1 MIDIN
6 NTLDLIKIKFYN
18 EWLYSSHVLPAD
30 EEAINA
36 TVTEKVVSEFI
47 DPLNIPKDS
56 IIMDMGCGSGYFL
69 DQMKE
74 RGYTN
79 VTGVT
84 LVEEDKVKCS
94 ERGHNV
100 KTYDFSFI
108 PQKDGYWDESV
119 DFIFFRQG
127 LQSSPYPI
135 FTLMEYNRILKQN
148 GLMYVEVPA
157 PDCERN
163 LEELDNNYSILGQKQ
178 LAALLKR
185 TGFEILS
192 FKTLEFNGSKDE
204 ETFNEKYFSLIVR
217 KKQPIDVK

>member
-18 EWLYSSHVLPAD
+18 EWLYSSHVLPAT
-30 EEAINA
+30 EEAINLQL
-36 TVTEKVVSEFI
+36 TTKVVSEFI
-47 DPLNIPKDS
+47 DPLNIPKDAV
-56 IIMDMGCGSGYFL
+56 ILDMGCGSGYFL
-69 DQMKE
+69 DEMKA
-74 RGYTN
+74 RNYTN

-84 LVEEDKVKCS
+84 LVEEDKKKC
-94 ERGHNV
+94 EDRGHTV

-119 DFIFFRQG
+119 DFIFMRQG

-135 FTLMEYNRILKQN
+135 FTLMEYNRILKLN
-148 GLMYVEVPA
+148 GLLYIEVPS

-163 LEELDNNYSILGQKQ
+163 LEDLDNNYSILGQRQ
-178 LAALLKR
+178 LTALLKR
-185 TGFEILS
+185 TGFAVES
-192 FKTLEFNGSKDE
+192 FKTLEFTGQADNIEFK
-204 ETFNEKYFSLIVR
+204 EKYFSIIVR